1 MFFCAGHLFHF
12 FSSQHSVKVGVL
24 FFDGFG
30 SHVVT
35 VFFLFSVYSENS
47 EQGAQRRGRV
57 SVSWNA
63 LTAVQ
68 MPETGCTAH
77 RGCNMFFCA
86 GHLFSLCFSSQH
98 SEKVGVLVSMVLV
111 LTLLLCSS
119 FSRFTVKT
127 LSRELRDVHV

>member
-1 MFFCAGHLFHF
+1 M
-12 FSSQHSVKVGVL
+12 
-24 FFDGFG
+24 
-30 SHVVT
+30 
-35 VFFLFSVYSENS
+35 FFLFSVYSENS

-86 GHLFSLCFSSQH
+86 RHLFHF
-98 SEKVGVLVSMVLV
+98 VSRLNI
-111 LTLLLCSS
+111 L
-119 FSRFTVKT
+119 
-127 LSRELRDVHV
+127 